1 MFFMRMINKTKTG
14 FTPRFIL
21 LYNLIMYAIII
32 DKKEKL
38 YDIETVIDPYYWVD
52 CVEQIKQ
59 ELHEN
64 IYDVKALSNPDE
76 NRNENSKNLIINEL
90 EAKGYRKAFLSNLI
104 TLKIAQIRDLKAN
117 KKRR

>member
-1 MFFMRMINKTKTG
+1 
-14 FTPRFIL
+14 
-21 LYNLIMYAIII
+21 MYAIII

-38 YDIETVIDPYYWVD
+38 YDIETVIEPYYWVD

-76 NRNENSKNLIINEL
+76 NRNEDLKNLIINEL
-90 EAKGYRKAFLSNLI
+90 EANGYRKAFLSNLI
-104 TLKIAQIRDLKAN
+104 TRKIAQIRDLKAN